1 MKLNFGIKF
10 IPLCSEVDSKEL
22 SREDLGPPMDT
33 LLASLRTGE
42 TGLLFSHASLDLAHH
57 RRAASQPRACGLPS
71 PSHRGLPTLATQG
84 EQPGAPC
91 LILSRSSADNSIYR
105 VLLGKSFRSA
115 PSNRA
120 FYNDG
125 KFLHLGCPVWWPL
138 VTCGYLNGLN

>member
-33 LLASLRTGE
+33 PLASLRTGE

-91 LILSRSSADNSIYR
+91 LILSRSSAQLITIFTECYLEKVLDQHHLIELSTMMENSYIWAAQC
-105 VLLGKSFRSA
+105 GGHWS
-115 PSNRA
+115 
-120 FYNDG
+120 
-125 KFLHLGCPVWWPL
+125 L
-138 VTCGYLNGLN
+138 VAI